1 MTDEDKAE
9 LHLKI
14 SSKVLAEFRKELE
27 SEYGTIT
34 HDIFNKEVETAIMGY
49 IKAKKLKL
57 IGTG

>member
-1 MTDEDKAE
+1 MTDEDKVE
-9 LHLKI
+9 LHVKI
-14 SSKVLAEFRKELE
+14 SSKVLAEFKKELE

-34 HDIFNKEVETAIMGY
+34 HDILNKEVEAVIMGY

>member
-1 MTDEDKAE
+1 MTDEDKVE

-27 SEYGTIT
+27 SEYVTIT
-34 HDIFNKEVETAIMGY
+34 QDILNKEVGIAIIGY
-49 IKAKKLKL
+49 TKAKKLKL

>member
-1 MTDEDKAE
+1 MTEEDKVE

-14 SSKVLAEFRKELE
+14 SSKVLAEFNKELE
-27 SEYGTIT
+27 SKYGTLT
-34 HDIFNKEVETAIMGY
+34 QDIFNKEVEAAIMGY

>member
-1 MTDEDKAE
+1 MTDEDKVE

-14 SSKVLAEFRKELE
+14 SSKVRAEFRKELE

-34 HDIFNKEVETAIMGY
+34 QDILNKEVGIAIIGY
-49 IKAKKLKL
+49 TKAKKLKL